1 LAARETPAA
10 VEEKRTADAELQ
22 RLEAALPIARQRVVD
37 AANRAHQAQRTKPR
51 GKLERQL
58 RDSADPRIRD
68 WRYYMEALAN
78 AASANFRTAASV
90 QLTVFGSRLVT
101 TTNADD
107 VQRVRSILAECIATT
122 HRLELQPLSYAEVS
136 ESLGEMGHRLQGP
149 LSKLGLNPPQLATD
163 GEVGPPMPWPMAGPR
178 PGAWTRSTNPGA
190 RRWKRS
196 SHELPLARGLAHLA
210 HLAGRGRVPTGRQ
223 PDGLHRRLRWREAPC
238 LAVRPGSHGHR
249 AA

>member
-1 LAARETPAA
+1 MGIKDTLRLTARQRASLDAIISSQAAQKAVDEVEGKRLAERRTLVAELQALEALAARETPAA

-37 AANRAHQAQRTKPR
+37 AANRAHQAERTKPR

-101 TTNADD
+101 TTNADE
-107 VQRVRSILAECIATT
+107 VQRVRSLLAECIATT

-136 ESLGEMGHRLQGP
+136 ESLSEMGHRLQGP

-163 GEVGPPMPWPMAGPR
+163 GEVGPPMPWADGWASTWCVEEINEPR
-178 PGAWTRSTNPGA
+178 
-190 RRWKRS
+190 
-196 SHELPLARGLAHLA
+196 
-210 HLAGRGRVPTGRQ
+210 
-223 PDGLHRRLRWREAPC
+223 
-238 LAVRPGSHGHR
+238 RP
-249 AA
+249 ALEEVKP